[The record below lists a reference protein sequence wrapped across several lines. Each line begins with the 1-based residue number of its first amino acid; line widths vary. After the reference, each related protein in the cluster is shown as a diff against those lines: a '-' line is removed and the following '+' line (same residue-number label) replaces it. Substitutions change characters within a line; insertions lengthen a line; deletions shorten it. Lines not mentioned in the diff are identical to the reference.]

1 MRQMRCQLLQPA
13 SNFKFYQDQ
22 LYGCIMS
29 AIVLFAELILKT
41 HYLSSSRNQ
50 VSWLIT
56 DYLR

>member
-22 LYGCIMS
+22 RYSCIMS

-41 HYLSSSRNQ
+41 RYNTLVGRVGFEPTIHRL
-50 VSWLIT
+50 
-56 DYLR
+56 